1 MSPSPQKQDKAD
13 TKRLSEL
20 DLMQDGSET
29 LRKQDE
35 EPSQK
40 IKELTSLVM
49 TTKFSAARHG

>member
-1 MSPSPQKQDKAD
+1 MSLSPQKQDKAD

-35 EPSQK
+35 EPSKK
-40 IKELTSLVM
+40 IKELTSL
-49 TTKFSAARHG
+49 